1 MTEQPR
7 DVPVV
12 IRFFNEIGIIE
23 QLARKR
29 FARVL
34 PRGLTLSR
42 FGVRNHVTRLGHESS
57 PLQLARAF
65 QVTKGAMTNTWKR
78 LEGRGLIRA
87 RRRAPL
93 SSSGCAPL
101 STPRARASAS
111 GAPRRLRLDARS
123 PAGQS
128 CPGLGRR

>member
-1 MTEQPR
+1 MF
-7 DVPVV
+7 
-12 IRFFNEIGIIE
+12 RFFDEIGIIE
-23 QLARKR
+23 QPARKR
-29 FARVL
+29 FERVL

-42 FGVRNHVTRLGHESS
+42 FGVRNHFTRLGHERS
-57 PLQLARAF
+57 PLQRARAF

-78 LEGRGLIRA
+78 LEGRGLIRV

-93 SSSGCAPL
+93 SSRGCASRP
-101 STPRARASAS
+101 
-111 GAPRRLRLDARS
+111 LRLDARG